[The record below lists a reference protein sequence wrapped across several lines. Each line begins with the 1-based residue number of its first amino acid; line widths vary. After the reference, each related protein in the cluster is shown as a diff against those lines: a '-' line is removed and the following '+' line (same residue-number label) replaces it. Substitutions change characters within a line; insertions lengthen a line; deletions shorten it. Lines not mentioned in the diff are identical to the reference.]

1 MATLDDD
8 LAKAVTEGFR
18 LAQGSIINQDLI
30 LSGAGDVTVTLA
42 DGSKKTGPSWTKL
55 ISQAGAAGASA
66 AAAKTSETNAKTSE
80 TNANSSKTAAASSA
94 SAAKTSETNAKTSE
108 TNAKTSEDNSKT
120 SENNAAASASSAAAS
135 LAAAQKLT
143 SVPYEE
149 APFPDVWLPLN
160 DDLRLLAGFAPYD
173 RLMISGQ
180 MLELATKSATIIRP
194 TEATY
199 IDKSGVLQT
208 AKIDEPRFEK
218 EGLLIEGQ
226 RTNYF
231 RYSNDPSQWKSVSN
245 VDSTLTLVSAIDGN
259 TKAPT
264 GQYTTTT
271 GKTNMNLLDSRSNVI
286 ALAIGETLSISCRV
300 KLSVNLRFRVRVGN
314 GTSYIGGCY
323 YNPQGE
329 LIGAIDK
336 VISSAVLGSDGYITI
351 KTTYV
356 ADIEGTEFFAQF
368 LIYDLSNVNNNIATG
383 ETCALQM
390 PQVEL
395 GPNASSFIISGA
407 SPATRAA
414 DIPTIQRS
422 GNENYFGPFTYSAE
436 VHLIG
441 PVIAATSTSARRGI
455 LSFYPSSAEYVMTY
469 VDPSSSSVLG
479 KLRSMYGASNFNQ
492 SSRRIDDDLI
502 HNVVFSTD
510 LIKNKLSLDGEITEI
525 ATAARPTPGN
535 PAPTVPD
542 KILIGWGAGSTAYGQ
557 RVLNGHI
564 RNLRIWHRALTP
576 NQIKGLR

>member
-30 LSGAGDVTVTLA
+30 LSGTGDVTVTLA

-55 ISQAGAAGASA
+55 IAQAGAAGASA

-108 TNAKTSEDNSKT
+108 TNAKTSETNAKT
-120 SENNAAASASSAAAS
+120 SETNAANSASSAAAS
-135 LAAAQKLT
+135 LAAAQLLT

-173 RLMISGQ
+173 KLTISGQ
-180 MLELATKSATIIRP
+180 VLELATKSATFTRS
-194 TEATY
+194 TKATY

-208 AKIDEPRFEK
+208 ADIDEPRFEK

-226 RTNYF
+226 STNYF
-231 RYSNDPSQWKSVSN
+231 RHSNDPSKWKSVSN

-286 ALAIGETLSISCRV
+286 KLAIGETLSISCRV
-300 KLSVNLRFRVRVGN
+300 KLSENLRFRVRVGN

-351 KTTYV
+351 KITYK
-356 ADIEGTEFFAQF
+356 ADVEGAEYFAQF
-368 LIYDLSNVNNNIATG
+368 LIYDLSNVNNNIAIG
-383 ETCALQM
+383 ETCSLQM

-395 GPNASSFIISGA
+395 GPNASSFIITGA

-414 DIPTIQRS
+414 DDCTLQRS
-422 GNENYFGPFTYSAE
+422 GNDNYPGPITFSVEMHCNGETVSDGTAN
-436 VHLIG
+436 
-441 PVIAATSTSARRGI
+441 SRRGI
-455 LSFYPSSAEYVMTY
+455 LAFYPSTTEFGMLML
-469 VDPSSSSVLG
+469 DSS
-479 KLRSMYGASNFNQ
+479 ASNVGKYLFAYGPATFN
-492 SSRRIDDDLI
+492 
-502 HNVVFSTD
+502 VFD
-510 LIKNKLSLDGEITEI
+510 QRVDDGEVYRI
-525 ATAARPTPGN
+525 AATFDGNNISALVNGKASRSPTPVTRPEPGLH
-535 PAPTVPD
+535 PSVTER
-542 KILIGWGAGSTAYGQ
+542 IYLGRGAGSNASGS
-557 RVLNGHI
+557 RMLNGHI
-564 RNLRIWHRALTP
+564 RNLRIWHRVLTP
-576 NQIKGLR
+576 NQINGLR